1 MKTLQ
6 NNGTTAAKVNERENR
21 TQWDMVETLIR
32 IEFEH
37 DGRMTAQEAREYV
50 RGRVIGY
57 ANHTHTIDEGT
68 RICDVQ
74 DMGEPEPEPRP
85 TFAEVARDEVESR
98 YNNGDTT
105 FTAAVAIAEAIS
117 KAVAVTHGKGNA
129 ARYMLDTIAYYVQ
142 SHCNTVLNDDED
154 EEAA

>member
-1 MKTLQ
+1 MNTTAT
-6 NNGTTAAKVNERENR
+6 NGMTAAKVNERENR
-21 TQWDMVETLIR
+21 TKRDMVKTLIR

-37 DGRMTAQEAREYV
+37 DGRMTPDDAREYV
-50 RGRVIGY
+50 RGRVMRY
-57 ANHTHTIDEGT
+57 AYQTHTIDEGT
-68 RICDVQ
+68 RICDVL
-74 DMGEPEPEPRP
+74 DLGEPKPEPRP

-117 KAVAVTHGKGNA
+117 KAVAATHGKGNA

-142 SHCNTVLNDDED
+142 GHCNTVLND
-154 EEAA
+154 

>member
-1 MKTLQ
+1 MKTN

-57 ANHTHTIDEGT
+57 ADHTGTIDEGT
-68 RICDVQ
+68 RIRDVE
-74 DMGEPEPEPRP
+74 DMGEPDPVRRP
-85 TFAEVARDEVESR
+85 TFAEAVRDEVESH
-98 YNNGDTT
+98 YNNGDSNDE
-105 FTAAVAIAEAIS
+105 TAQAIAKAIS
-117 KAVAVTHGKGNA
+117 LAVSATHGKGNA

-142 SHCNTVLNDDED
+142 GHCNPILND
-154 EEAA
+154 